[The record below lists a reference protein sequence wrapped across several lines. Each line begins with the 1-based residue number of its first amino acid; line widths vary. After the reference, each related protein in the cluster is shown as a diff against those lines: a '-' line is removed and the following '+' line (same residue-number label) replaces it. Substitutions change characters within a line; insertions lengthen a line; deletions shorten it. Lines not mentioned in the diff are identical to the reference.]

1 MEAQTSE
8 QLRKEINHLC
18 SIASAHWREAT
29 QKAYEI
35 EKQIH
40 KLEDKLAAVQKV
52 AA

>member
-8 QLRKEINHLC
+8 GLNKEINHLC

-35 EKQIH
+35 EKQIE
-40 KLEDKLAAVQKV
+40 KLKEKRAALPK
-52 AA
+52 A